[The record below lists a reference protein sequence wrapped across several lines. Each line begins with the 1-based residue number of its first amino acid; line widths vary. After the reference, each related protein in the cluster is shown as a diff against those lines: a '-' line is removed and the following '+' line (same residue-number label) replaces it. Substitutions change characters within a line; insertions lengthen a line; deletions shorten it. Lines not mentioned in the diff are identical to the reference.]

1 MPLDA
6 WLPRPVVA
14 AAVGIGL
21 LGAGAG
27 LLYISLFDPSL
38 DTSRTSIPLSADEEA
53 VAKLALHS
61 HEHVLAIKQRPG
73 RSVQLFSQTWI
84 PKRGV
89 TSANAV
95 VILVHGLNEHSSSM
109 LQLVHTLL
117 EENYI
122 VYAFDHEGF
131 GRSSGLHALI
141 HSHESLVDDI
151 DQHIKAVHANF
162 PTKKRFVLGGSLG
175 GALTLHRL
183 LRDSSDIDGAII
195 QCPALEIHA
204 TRQPPA
210 IVQAIGHAVAYVAPF
225 LAVMPSNGGKGSSEC
240 VRATVQ
246 KAKLQDPLYYTGKL
260 RVGTAFQVK
269 QCVETLQH
277 QLVTQRALPVPL
289 LLQHGTADV
298 ICSIEGSQEWFDR
311 IQDCPDKTFNK
322 YDQAAH
328 DLLHEPVANQVMED
342 VVQWL
347 NLRC

>member
-1 MPLDA
+1 
-6 WLPRPVVA
+6 
-14 AAVGIGL
+14 
-21 LGAGAG
+21 
-27 LLYISLFDPSL
+27 
-38 DTSRTSIPLSADEEA
+38 
-53 VAKLALHS
+53 
-61 HEHVLAIKQRPG
+61 
-73 RSVQLFSQTWI
+73 
-84 PKRGV
+84 
-89 TSANAV
+89 
-95 VILVHGLNEHSSSM
+95 M

-151 DQHIKAVHANF
+151 HQHIKAVHANF
-162 PTKKRFVLGGSLG
+162 PTKKRFVLGGYTHIYILLALIPTCCSSLG

-225 LAVMPSNGGKGSSEC
+225 FAVMPSNGGKGSSEC

-311 IQDCPDKTFNK
+311 IQECPDKTFNK

-328 DLLHEPVANQVMED
+328 DLLHEPVANQVIED

-347 NLRC
+347 NLRCYRPQMDFQSVTSM